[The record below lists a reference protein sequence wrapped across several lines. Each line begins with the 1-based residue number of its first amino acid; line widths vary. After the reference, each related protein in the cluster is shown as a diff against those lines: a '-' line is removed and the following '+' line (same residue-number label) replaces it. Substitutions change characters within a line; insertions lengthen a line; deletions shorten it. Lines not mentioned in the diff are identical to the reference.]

1 MVATT
6 SKESKSAL
14 DRNARAEKKKKQMK
28 KHQDSNTS
36 QDLKYTLTTRP
47 MEGQYLKATGQEK
60 EFRDYLSNADRFDE
74 FLKTNG
80 KLEQFDIF
88 LKAEAAAAAAMKE
101 ALAKAEAEEVEQEEE
116 QEEEVEE
123 VEQEEEVGE
132 SAMDEDDG
140 VSELGS
146 VGGSSVGSLGL
157 SGLSADAPNGPA
169 DAEVTTPQPT
179 PLSYPKPPG
188 RVPKGKAW
196 DGATGRWIE
205 MFVCN
210 QGEEEGGDAKR
221 AKTE

>member
-116 QEEEVEE
+116 
-123 VEQEEEVGE
+123 VGE